1 METKALKDLT
11 NIKEVE
17 VSTEVETIKEGGEE
31 EITGIIRSKITISI
45 IVSKVKAN
53 LTKMYIIKIKVK
65 IAVAGDRR
73 NSQKGLK

>member
-1 METKALKDLT
+1 MEIKALKDLT

-73 NSQKGLK
+73 NSQKGLR